1 MNKTTDP
8 IHPAAIRYADEVTC
22 GTLDRR
28 EFLTRATALGVTAS
42 AAYGLLGL
50 SQPAQAQAAM
60 QEGGTLRIQMEV
72 RALKDP
78 RSYDWPQMSNFTR
91 GWLEYLTEYQVDGT
105 IKPMLLE
112 SWDVNADATEYVLHV
127 RPGVTWNDGSPFTA
141 QDIAF
146 NITRWCDTAFEGNSM
161 ASRFGALIDAEAGI
175 VRDGAITVRDDMT
188 VVLTLSQ
195 ADISFPATF
204 ADFPAAIVPQDF
216 SGDPLSSPKGT
227 GPYLPDEYEVG
238 IKASLNKNADHTW
251 WGTGAALERIEFIDL
266 GQEQAAIVSGA
277 LADEFDMNYETI
289 GEFKEIMEST
299 GWTMSEAPTASTVV
313 IRANQLAEVDGQ
325 TPYADV
331 RVRRALAMAID
342 NAVLL
347 ELGFSGDGTVA
358 ENHHVAPIHPE
369 YADIGPSNV
378 DPAAAMALMEEAGM
392 AEYEHELIS
401 IDDTWRK
408 NTCDAAAAQLRDAG
422 FNVKRTVIPGSTFWN
437 DWTKYPLSATDWG
450 HRPLGVQVLAVA
462 YRSNEPWNEAGYN
475 NPAFD
480 ELLNEALSL
489 ADADTRRDVMAK
501 IEQTLRD
508 DGVIIQPYWRSIY
521 RHAKPNVIGADQHPA
536 FEMHLYKYGL
546 AA

>member
-8 IHPAAIRYADEVTC
+8 IHPAAIRYADEVTH
-22 GTLDRR
+22 GSLDRR
-28 EFLTRATALGVTAS
+28 EFMTRATALGVSTA

-50 SQPAQAQAAM
+50 SQPARAQQAVQ
-60 QEGGTLRIQMEV
+60 QGGTLRIQMEV

-78 RSYDWPQMSNFTR
+78 RSYDWPQMANFTR
-91 GWLEYLTEYQVDGT
+91 GWLEYLTEYQVDGS

-112 SWDVNADATEYVLHV
+112 SWEVNDDATEYVLNV
-127 RPGVTWNDGSPFTA
+127 RPGVTWNDGTPFTA
-141 QDIAF
+141 QDVAF
-146 NITRWCDTAFEGNSM
+146 NITRWCDASFEGNSM
-161 ASRFGALIDAEAGI
+161 ASRFGALMA
-175 VRDGAITVRDDMT
+175 DGAARQDAIAVRDDLT
-188 VVLTLSQ
+188 VVLSLSQ
-195 ADISFPATF
+195 PDISFPATF

-216 SGDPLSSPKGT
+216 GGDPLAAPKGT

-238 IKASLNKNADHTW
+238 IKASLNKNTDHQW
-251 WGTGAALERIEFIDL
+251 WGTGAALDRIEFIDL
-266 GQEQAAIVSGA
+266 GQDQAAVVSGA

-289 GEFKEIMEST
+289 GEFKEIMEGT

-313 IRANQLAEVDGQ
+313 IRANQLAEVGGVQ
-325 TPYADV
+325 PYADV

-358 ENHHVAPIHPE
+358 ANHHVAPIHPE
-369 YADIGPSNV
+369 YADIGPATF
-378 DPAAAMALMEEAGM
+378 DPDAALALLEDAGM
-392 AEYEHELIS
+392 ADFEHELIS

-422 FNVKRTVIPGSTFWN
+422 INVKRTVIPGATFWN
-437 DWTKYPLSATDWG
+437 DWTSYPLSATDWG

-462 YRSNEPWNEAGYN
+462 YRTGEPWNEAGYA
-475 NPAFD
+475 NPEFD
-480 ELLNEALSL
+480 ALLADALSL
-489 ADADTRRDVMAK
+489 ADADTRREVMAR
-501 IEQTLRD
+501 IEQMLRD

-521 RHAKPNVIGADQHPA
+521 RHARPNVIGAEQHPA
-536 FEMHLYKYGL
+536 FEMHLYKFAL